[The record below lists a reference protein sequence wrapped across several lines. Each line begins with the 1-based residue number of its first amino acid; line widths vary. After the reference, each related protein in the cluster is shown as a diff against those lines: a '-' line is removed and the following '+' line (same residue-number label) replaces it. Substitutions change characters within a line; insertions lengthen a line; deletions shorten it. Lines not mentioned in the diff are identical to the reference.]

1 MATEKKPPITC
12 HVLDT
17 TIGKPGANIPVTLT
31 LHPSSPSSTSTPQ
44 SFQSTT
50 NSDGRVASWTPT
62 PPPFTAPTPLETLF
76 HQPGDQR
83 WSLTFN
89 TEEYFK
95 GRGVETFFPEIEVK
109 FVVREA
115 QKGEHFHVPV
125 LVGGFGYST
134 YRGS

>member
-17 TIGKPGANIPVTLT
+17 TIGKPGANIPPPLLPFLH
-31 LHPSSPSSTSTPQ
+31 LHPAILPIHHKLRRPRSLL
-44 SFQSTT
+44 
-50 NSDGRVASWTPT
+50 DPT